1 MKKIWYELVKSRM
14 RELEISQEKLAES
27 LEVTQGA
34 VGHWLN
40 GRRAPSVGVIMEIM
54 KAVGLDNVSFDSE
67 GMINQAEKKTPT
79 LSIHYK
85 TNTLKDRLKT
95 ILANEDM
102 KQKQLAESLNV
113 SAQTVNNWLSRNSIS
128 REAAQSISEQFGYSL
143 DWLLNGV
150 SEPKLE
156 NVLKQNNAKSDI
168 PPESEWIPVASW
180 DSNTPLDSGEVE
192 VPFLKDIEFAC
203 GSGRCINDDYHGY
216 KLRFS
221 KATLRRIG
229 ICTDGST
236 VLCFPAKGDSME
248 PVIPNG
254 AAVAIDIANKTICD
268 GKIYAIEQE
277 GLKRIKCLYRKPG
290 GKLLIRSY
298 NRDEYEDEIANE
310 DSVTIIGKLFWH
322 SVLHY

>member
-1 MKKIWYELVKSRM
+1 M
-14 RELEISQEKLAES
+14 
-27 LEVTQGA
+27 
-34 VGHWLN
+34 
-40 GRRAPSVGVIMEIM
+40 
-54 KAVGLDNVSFDSE
+54 
-67 GMINQAEKKTPT
+67 
-79 LSIHYK
+79 
-85 TNTLKDRLKT
+85 TLKDRLKI
-95 ILANEDM
+95 ILSRENL

-113 SAQTVNNWLSRNSIS
+113 SAQTVNNWLRRDSIS

-143 DWLLNGV
+143 DWLLNAVG
-150 SEPKLE
+150 EPKLG
-156 NVLKQNNAKSDI
+156 NVLKQNRAKSDI
-168 PPESEWIPVASW
+168 PPKNEWNSVTSW
-180 DSNTPLDSGEVE
+180 DGNTPLDDDEVE

-203 GSGRCINDDYHGY
+203 GNGRCIDVDYNGF

-229 ICTDGST
+229 APTDGST
-236 VLCFPAKGDSME
+236 ILCFPAKGDSME

-298 NRDEYEDEIANE
+298 NRDEYEDEMANE
-310 DSVTIIGKLFWH
+310 DNVIIIGKLFWH
-322 SVLHY
+322 AVLHY